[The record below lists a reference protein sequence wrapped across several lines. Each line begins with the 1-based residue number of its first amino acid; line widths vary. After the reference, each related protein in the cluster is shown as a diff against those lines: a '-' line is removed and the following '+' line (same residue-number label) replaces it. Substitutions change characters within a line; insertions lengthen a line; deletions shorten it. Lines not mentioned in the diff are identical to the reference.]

1 MQSRG
6 WIGILTVYMA
16 RSKEF
21 NEDVVL
27 DKAVDLFWHKGFNG
41 ISAQEIVDGLGLSR
55 SSLYDT
61 YGDKRTLFVRAL
73 KRYRI
78 TETGGMVAML
88 DNAKDVKKVITA
100 IFQASGSEC
109 LGQKSGMGCFI
120 VNSGIELA
128 PHDPEIAEIIRE
140 GREALENGFSR
151 ALQRAQESGQ
161 ISTRQS
167 AKAFASFLVNNLW
180 GLKTYGKAGSK
191 NEIILDTIR
200 ITLSVLEP

>member
-1 MQSRG
+1 
-6 WIGILTVYMA
+6 MA

-21 NEDVVL
+21 DEDVVL
-27 DKAVDLFWHKGFNG
+27 DKAVDLFWHKGFIG

-61 YGDKRTLFVRAL
+61 YGDKRTLFLRAL

-78 TETGGMVAML
+78 TETGGMVAIL
-88 DNAKDVKKVITA
+88 DNAQDVRKAITA
-100 IFQASGSEC
+100 IFQTSGLEC
-109 LGQKSGMGCFI
+109 LGEKSGMGCFI

-128 PHDPEIAEIIRE
+128 PHDPEIAEIIKE
-140 GREALENGFSR
+140 GREALEDGFSR
-151 ALQRAQESGQ
+151 ALKRGQENGQ

-167 AKAFASFLVNNLW
+167 AKAYASFLVNNLW
-180 GLKTYGKAGSK
+180 GLKTYGKAGSEK
-191 NEIILDTIR
+191 EIIMDTVR

>member
-1 MQSRG
+1 M
-6 WIGILTVYMA
+6 
-16 RSKEF
+16 
-21 NEDVVL
+21 
-27 DKAVDLFWHKGFNG
+27 FWHKGFNG

-78 TETGGMVAML
+78 TETGSIVAML

-161 ISTRQS
+161 ISNRKS
-167 AKAFASFLVNNLW
+167 AKAFSSLLVNNFC
-180 GLKTYGKAGSK
+180 GLKTNGKA
-191 NEIILDTIR
+191 
-200 ITLSVLEP
+200 